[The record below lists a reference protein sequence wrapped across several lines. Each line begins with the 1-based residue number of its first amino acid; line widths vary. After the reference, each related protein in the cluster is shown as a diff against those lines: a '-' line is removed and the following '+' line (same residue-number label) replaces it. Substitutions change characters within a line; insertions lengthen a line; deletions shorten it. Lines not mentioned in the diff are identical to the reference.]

1 MPIYYDPQ
9 LIQLETFEHVH
20 VVDWTNAAANDFCVK
35 NQLPIHGQNNRRPD
49 LLIYVNG
56 LPLVLFELKNP
67 YEEEANT
74 LGAFNQVQ
82 HYRAGIAQLFD
93 FNALVVV
100 SDGGL
105 VGHAEDDTP
114 HTAGSTLHGTWT
126 APWEWYA
133 PWKSIDGRAVVE
145 SATGAMKTLIEG
157 LFPKERLLDYL
168 RHFIAFEV
176 VNEKIEKKGA
186 KHHQFFGSVPS
197 AFRYFCSWPRVSSW

>member
-1 MPIYYDPQ
+1 M
-9 LIQLETFEHVH
+9 
-20 VVDWTNAAANDFCVK
+20 AARF
-35 NQLPIHGQNNRRPD
+35 GQNDRRPD
-49 LLIYVNG
+49 VLIYVNG

-67 YEEEANT
+67 YEEEPNT

-82 HYRAGIAQLFD
+82 HYRSGIAQLFD
-93 FNALVVV
+93 FNALVIV

-114 HTAGSTLHGTWT
+114 HAAGSTVHGMWT

-133 PWKSIDGRAVVE
+133 PWKSVDGRSVVE
-145 SATGAMKTLIEG
+145 SAAGAMKTLIEG
-157 LFPKERLLDYL
+157 LFPKERLLHYL

-186 KHHQFFGSVPS
+186 KYHQYFGVRFV
-197 AFRYFCSWPRVSSW
+197 A